1 MGRSMHPL
9 LGLWLVQSPDE
20 TFEGGFVPLVG
31 RSNEELLVLAYRD
44 LPRARAS
51 ANKLEVETPRFQL
64 VCDANLGQ
72 FETQLR
78 SLGVV
83 GVAVDWDPAQ
93 DTLGDT
99 RSLDSFASA

>member
-1 MGRSMHPL
+1 MSRSVHPL

-20 TFEGGFVPLVG
+20 TFQGGFVPLVG

-51 ANKLEVETPRFQL
+51 ANKLDVEAPRFQL

-72 FETQLR
+72 FQDQLR

-99 RSLDSFASA
+99 RPLDQYAN